1 MGISYAVAL
10 YDAES
15 NTISLAFIP
24 VFFYEHSLLLHIA
37 QDANDFTVIA
47 LYSHVTFI

>member
-24 VFFYEHSLLLHIA
+24 DFLRAFPLLHIA

>member
-24 VFFYEHSLLLHIA
+24 DFYEHSLLLHIA